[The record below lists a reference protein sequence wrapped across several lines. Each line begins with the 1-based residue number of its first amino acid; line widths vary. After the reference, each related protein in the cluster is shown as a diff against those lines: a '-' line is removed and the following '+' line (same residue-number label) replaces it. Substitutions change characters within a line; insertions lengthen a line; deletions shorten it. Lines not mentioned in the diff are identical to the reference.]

1 MVFVMITACWLL
13 TIPTTEASF
22 KDHKP
27 RRGVKR
33 DSESRKLE
41 IPRED
46 KFERRERLLRERRRK
61 ENAENR
67 LKNVRRN
74 TRTTFQQC
82 MRTKTPLAIS
92 VSDIPRLCS
101 WRRSGTL
108 RPSITGYYLTGR
120 TGLPAK
126 FIEFTGKI
134 GLKFC
139 RLPLFT
145 PSKLLSLVGAPSR
158 SETLPTAPHA
168 TGSACKGG
176 ESHSLLAHNEYDPQW
191 YAVLCQELNIEMKRG
206 SLHYAVRTYPGV
218 QATHT
223 IFVQPGENIKKL
235 RREYVAWDPQTS
247 TGVKERQSTGKDT
260 HGKFRGRVSLIRS
273 CSSSSSCAC
282 EMSNALCSSPD
293 SSYKKL
299 AGSMRKL
306 KALSHRLVKVD
317 TKIKLMG
324 KPLSEKEKR
333 KRGIAYKRLFGIKRI
348 VAEL

>member
-13 TIPTTEASF
+13 AIPTTEASF

-67 LKNVRRN
+67 LKNLAKKRN
-74 TRTTFQQC
+74 PETF
-82 MRTKTPLAIS
+82 
-92 VSDIPRLCS
+92 
-101 WRRSGTL
+101 
-108 RPSITGYYLTGR
+108 YYGILSHR
-120 TGLPAK
+120 K
-126 FIEFTGKI
+126 DRVTGKVHRI
-134 GLKFC
+134 HRQNRTEVLQ
-139 RLPLFT
+139 
-145 PSKLLSLVGAPSR
+145 KLYQLR
-158 SETLPTAPHA
+158 HTLQEARA
-168 TGSACKGG
+168 K
-176 ESHSLLAHNEYDPQW
+176 E
-191 YAVLCQELNIEMKRG
+191 ELNIEMKRG

-235 RREYVAWDPQTS
+235 RREYVAWDPQAS
-247 TGVKERQSTGKDT
+247 TGVKERQST
-260 HGKFRGRVSLIRS
+260 
-273 CSSSSSCAC
+273 
-282 EMSNALCSSPD
+282 D

-317 TKIKLMG
+317 TKIKLMTQVHKKVRINGTVRYQFFG

-333 KRGIAYKRLFGIKRI
+333 KRGIANKRLFGIKRI

>member
-13 TIPTTEASF
+13 AIPTTEASF

-67 LKNVRRN
+67 LKNLAKKRN
-74 TRTTFQQC
+74 PETF
-82 MRTKTPLAIS
+82 
-92 VSDIPRLCS
+92 
-101 WRRSGTL
+101 
-108 RPSITGYYLTGR
+108 YYGILSHR
-120 TGLPAK
+120 K
-126 FIEFTGKI
+126 DRVTGKVHRI
-134 GLKFC
+134 HRQNRTEVLQ
-139 RLPLFT
+139 
-145 PSKLLSLVGAPSR
+145 KLYQLR
-158 SETLPTAPHA
+158 HTLQEARA
-168 TGSACKGG
+168 K
-176 ESHSLLAHNEYDPQW
+176 E
-191 YAVLCQELNIEMKRG
+191 ELNIEMKRG

-235 RREYVAWDPQTS
+235 RREYVAWDPQAS

-273 CSSSSSCAC
+273 CSSSSCAC
-282 EMSNALCSSPD
+282 EMSNALFSSPD

-317 TKIKLMG
+317 TKIKLMTQVHKKVRINGTVRYQFFG

-333 KRGIAYKRLFGIKRI
+333 KRGIANKRLFGIKRI